1 SQRSRA
7 QETGMSYPFREKLT
21 VVTDSGAQWI
31 RCAQCSRTLCE
42 LGDNWKKDCTRRTF
56 PPTHA
61 GALMSQLVGCYLLE
75 KLYCPSCGALLESEL
90 VETNAAAE
98 K

>member
-1 SQRSRA
+1 
-7 QETGMSYPFREKLT
+7 MNYPFREKLT
-21 VVTDSGAQWI
+21 VVTDAGGQWI
-31 RCAQCSRTLCE
+31 SCAHCSRNLCK
-42 LGDNWKKDCTRRTF
+42 LGDDWKMHCTRRTF

-61 GALMSQLVGCYLLE
+61 GALMSQLVGHYLLE

-90 VETNAAAE
+90 VETNSAAE